1 MSIVRNLINLP
12 RRVSIADI
20 AVIGALCG
28 LIYWLTLISHQ
39 WSAHL
44 QPSVE
49 IHTDFI
55 YLPLYTLFSL
65 TRGLVAYLISLI
77 FTIGYGY
84 VMAHSARAE
93 KVMLPLLDVLQSI
106 PVLGFLPGLVLAL
119 IAVFPKTNAGL
130 EIACVLMIFTGQVW
144 NMTFAFYHS
153 LRAIPNDLRDASR
166 SFYLSKKETLLK
178 LELPSSTIPLVWNS
192 MMSMAG
198 GWFFLTITEAFT
210 LGDKDFRLPGVGSY
224 MSVAITQGNVP
235 AMIGAVVAMGAMI
248 IFLDRVLWK
257 PLVIW
262 SRKFR
267 MEELSEEIDENSLVL
282 NILRNSNFLEFIGKK
297 IFRRHK
303 ATEEEQVHI
312 FEAKREAV
320 INSAFRSDE
329 TVDRSVTSKVIVG
342 IVSLGVL
349 AAISLGIFKLVL
361 LFTESLDGSDWASIF
376 SGTGLTLIRTTL
388 AVALGALW
396 AVPVGAVIGM
406 NAKLSRR
413 LQPVI
418 QFMASFPAP
427 MLFPIVLLVLAKLGV
442 SIEIGAIVLM
452 LLGTQWY
459 MLFNVIAGASS
470 IPTDL
475 RELFAS
481 YNVSRKMRW
490 KKLILPALFPSIV
503 TGAVTAAGGAWNA
516 SIVAEYIQFNGKTL
530 VAHGLGSLISLAT
543 LHGNY
548 ALLGASVL
556 LMCVVVVSI
565 NKFIWRRL
573 FALAQ
578 DRFAL
583 NT

>member
-12 RRVSIADI
+12 RRVSIADL
-20 AVIGALCG
+20 AVLGALCG
-28 LIYWLTLISHQ
+28 LIYWLILVSHE

-49 IHTDFI
+49 IHTNFR
-55 YLPLYTLFSL
+55 YLPLYTLYSL
-65 TRGLVAYLISLI
+65 SRGLVAYMISLI

-106 PVLGFLPGLVLAL
+106 PVLGFLPALVLAL
-119 IAVFPKTNAGL
+119 IAFFPKTNVGL
-130 EIACVLMIFTGQVW
+130 ELACVLMIFTGQVW

-178 LELPSSTIPLVWNS
+178 LELPSSAIPLVWNS

-210 LGDKDFRLPGVGSY
+210 LGDKDFRLPGIGSY
-224 MSVAITQGNVP
+224 MSVAISQGNVP

-267 MEELSEEIDENSLVL
+267 MEELSEDIDENSIVL
-282 NILRNSNFLEFIGKK
+282 NVLRNSNMLEYLGKK
-297 IFRRHK
+297 IFRRKK
-303 ATEEEQVHI
+303 ATLDEQVHI

-320 INSAFRSDE
+320 VDKAFRSDVA
-329 TVDRSVTSKVIVG
+329 TDRTLLSKI
-342 IVSLGVL
+342 LGAVVAVVVL
-349 AAISLGIFKLVL
+349 TLIAYGIFKLVM
-361 LFTESLDGSDWASIF
+361 LFTTSLDSSDWASILG
-376 SGTGLTLIRTTL
+376 GTGLTLLRTTL
-388 AVALGALW
+388 AVGLGALW

-406 NAKLSRR
+406 NAKLSHRM
-413 LQPVI
+413 QPVI

-427 MLFPIVLLVLAKLGV
+427 MLFPIVLLVLAKLNV

-459 MLFNVIAGASS
+459 MLFNVIAGASA

-481 YNVSRKMRW
+481 YDVPRKTRW
-490 KKLILPALFPSIV
+490 KKLILPSLFPSII

-516 SIVAEYIQFNGKTL
+516 SIVAEYIPYNGKTL

-543 LHGNY
+543 VHGDY

-556 LMCVVVVSI
+556 TMCVVVVSI
-565 NKFIWRRL
+565 NKSIWRRL
-573 FALAQ
+573 YVIAQ
-578 DRFAL
+578 DRYAL

>member
-20 AVIGALCG
+20 AVFGALSG
-28 LIYWLTLISHQ
+28 LIYWLILVSHE

-55 YLPLYTLFSL
+55 YLPVYTLFSL
-65 TRGLVAYLISLI
+65 SRGLAAYLISLI

-106 PVLGFLPGLVLAL
+106 PVLGFLPALVLAL
-119 IAVFPKTNAGL
+119 IALFPKTNAGL
-130 EIACVLMIFTGQVW
+130 ELACVLMIFTGQVW

-210 LGDKDFRLPGVGSY
+210 LGDKDFRLPGIGSY
-224 MSVAITQGNVP
+224 MSVAIAQGNVP

-267 MEELSEEIDENSLVL
+267 MEELSEDIDENSVVL
-282 NILRNSNFLEFIGKK
+282 NILRNSRFLEFVGKK
-297 IFRRHK
+297 IFRRRKTSHD
-303 ATEEEQVHI
+303 EQMHI

-320 INSAFRSDE
+320 ISTAFRSDE
-329 TVDRSVTSKVIVG
+329 NVERSIVSKVIAGV
-342 IVSLGVL
+342 VSVGVL
-349 AAISLGIFKLVL
+349 GAISYGIFKLVM
-361 LFTESLDGSDWASIF
+361 LFTVSLDSADWASIF
-376 SGTGLTLIRTTL
+376 SGTGLTLLRTTL
-388 AVALGALW
+388 AVLLGAAW
-396 AVPVGAVIGM
+396 AIPIGAIIGM
-406 NAKLSRR
+406 NAKLSHRM
-413 LQPVI
+413 QPVI

-427 MLFPIVLLVLAKLGV
+427 MLFPIALLVLAKLGV
-442 SIEIGAIVLM
+442 SIEFGAVVLM

-481 YNVSRKMRW
+481 YNVSRQMRW
-490 KKLILPALFPSIV
+490 RKLILPALFPSII

-556 LMCVVVVSI
+556 LMCLVVVSI